1 MKDSKINTVEKIDED
16 LYVITETDSVH
27 CYLILGSE
35 KAVLFDIGYGYENIQ
50 YLVKE
55 ITNLPLML
63 VLSHGDPDHGL
74 GCAHFFDVWLHELD
88 YGKLIGNDTVEM
100 KQKALSYRLKKMP
113 ELTGI
118 IDEDAYLQT
127 HICNHTTPHFLKDK
141 ELIEL
146 GGKTLEVLHT
156 PGHSYGHIML
166 LDKEK
171 KRLFSGDQLTK
182 HNIWY
187 FSDSDQ
193 QAPFSIAKQS
203 LEKLLKRSDEFTDI
217 YSAHDVFPIDVNHIL
232 DQFACLSYELK
243 ENYQNDRVFKSFIGL
258 QGYQHVYKSVNL
270 IYSDERLSE
279 LLEEEIK
286 R

>member
-1 MKDSKINTVEKIDED
+1 MKESKINTVEKIDED
-16 LYVITETDSVH
+16 LYVITETNSVH

-35 KAVLFDIGYGYENIQ
+35 KAVLFDIGYGYEDVQ

-55 ITNLPLML
+55 ITDLPLML
-63 VLSHGDPDHGL
+63 ILSHGDPDHGL
-74 GCAHFFDVWLHELD
+74 GCAHFDDVWLHELD
-88 YGKLIGNDTVEM
+88 YGKLIGNDTLEM
-100 KQKALSYRLKKMP
+100 KKNALSYRLKKMP
-113 ELTGI
+113 ELTGVI
-118 IDEDAYLQT
+118 NEEAYYQA
-127 HICNHTTPHFLKDK
+127 HIHHHTTPHFLKDK
-141 ELIEL
+141 EIIDL
-146 GGKTLEVLHT
+146 GGKTLEVIHT

-187 FSDSDQ
+187 FATSDQ
-193 QAPFSIAKQS
+193 QAPFIVAKHS
-203 LEKLLKRSDEFTDI
+203 LEKLLKRSNEFTDI
-217 YSAHDVFPIDVNHIL
+217 YSAHDVFPITVDNIL
-232 DQFACLSYELK
+232 DQLACFSHELK
-243 ENYQNDRVFKSFIGL
+243 ENYQNDQVFKSFIGL
-258 QGYQHVYKSVNL
+258 DGYQHFYKSVNL